1 MESPGLEPAS
11 PSVRPPR
18 QRRSAETL
26 ERIARA
32 AEELLVERE
41 WDSATV
47 DDIVT
52 RASSSKGSFYARFA
66 DKAALLAYLTE
77 RTLAGAEELWARR
90 LDPERWRDVP
100 LVDVVDHLIDVS
112 IHDYREAPAPLRA
125 LFIHSLE
132 HPLDSDFDALVA
144 RLNEAIRDLLT
155 QLLRERRDEFT
166 HPRPAI
172 AAKVVFLMIDALV
185 REVVFFE
192 EQREGPLHL
201 ADRALRGELRRAV
214 RAYLGIKPDDED

>member
-1 MESPGLEPAS
+1 M
-11 PSVRPPR
+11 
-18 QRRSAETL
+18 
-26 ERIARA
+26 RA

-47 DDIVT
+47 DDIVAGAPARRRARSTPASRT
-52 RASSSKGSFYARFA
+52 R
-66 DKAALLAYLTE
+66 AALLAYLTE
-77 RTLAGAEELWARR
+77 RTLAGADELWARR
-90 LDPERWRDVP
+90 LAPERWRGVP
-100 LVDVVDHLIDVS
+100 LVDVLDHLIDVS

-132 HPLDSDFDALVA
+132 HPADSDFDRLTAE
-144 RLNEAIRDLLT
+144 LNEVIRDLLGK
-155 QLLRERRDEFT
+155 LLRERRDEFT
-166 HPRPAI
+166 HPRPAV

-201 ADRALRGELRRAV
+201 RDRALRARAPARRPRLPRRAGPK
-214 RAYLGIKPDDED
+214 LTE